1 MIPRALAALALA
13 ALAGCA
19 TQVPP
24 TGPLD
29 ASVAPLLHVRI
40 EEQLERLRQEPT
52 KEPALRLVLIALKKG
67 AKLSL
72 LVHAAGHA
80 LELRP
85 GEIAILESAIE
96 HEVEA
101 LEESGLL
108 LTIVKPT

>member
-1 MIPRALAALALA
+1 MIPGALQALALA

-24 TGPLD
+24 TG
-29 ASVAPLLHVRI
+29 I

-108 LTIVKPT
+108 LTIVRPT